1 MTKKQRKILIR
12 IIITAILFLGLVVA
26 EHMGFFG
33 EYEESWLLLPVYLVP
48 YLLIGYDILLKAAR
62 NIRNGQV
69 FDENFLMMLATFGAF
84 GIREFTEAVA
94 VSPIN
99 LILPSPYS
107 SFGLNVSIVFAK
119 FKYEVLKSCPHS
131 DTQ

>member
-84 GIREFTEAVA
+84 I
-94 VSPIN
+94 S
-99 LILPSPYS
+99 L
-107 SFGLNVSIVFAK
+107 SI
-119 FKYEVLKSCPHS
+119 
-131 DTQ
+131 